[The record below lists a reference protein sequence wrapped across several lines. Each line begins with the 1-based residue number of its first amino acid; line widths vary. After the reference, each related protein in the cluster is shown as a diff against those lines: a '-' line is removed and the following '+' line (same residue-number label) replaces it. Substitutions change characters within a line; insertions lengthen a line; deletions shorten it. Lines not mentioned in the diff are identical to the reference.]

1 MNKEIVRLENC
12 LKSMK
17 KCLKIPR
24 VETCVCFSDA
34 FKVLNS
40 EVDELFSKID
50 RLPDAEVTEKL
61 LSLKKEIEEIKKII
75 SKGDKECL
83 GCSPCIAS
91 VVFKAYTDSLNNLYL
106 DNEL

>member
-1 MNKEIVRLENC
+1 MDKEIIKLENC
-12 LKSMK
+12 LKDMK
-17 KCLKIPR
+17 RCLKIPR
-24 VETCVCFSDA
+24 VENCVCFSDA

-50 RLPDAEVTEKL
+50 RLPDAEFMEKL

-75 SKGDKECL
+75 SKDDKECL
-83 GCSPCIAS
+83 GCNPCIAS
-91 VVFKAYTDSLNNLYL
+91 VVFKAYPDGLNNLYL